1 MAHYLFNFVKAAA
14 AKGSPLRDQAGKL
27 LEMKLWGVGPKAPLR
42 DGLAPGDLILAY
54 VGAPEKLFI
63 GQATVA
69 RGFHEWTPEEAIVYG
84 QEAGG
89 HGFPAGVTFGDTEAW
104 SKPVPIDSVWS
115 GMPASKTNP
124 NHVFLPGIVRI
135 KEEDFEI
142 VVSAAGGDLTPATP
156 TKPAISTSP
165 EAETMADR
173 LFAATEKLKG
183 YLATS
188 HPKGLSEAATRAMFI
203 DGYVAALGYTDF
215 DDVEFGVPV
224 MGDEADYVLNV
235 DEKEAIVIEAK
246 KLDASL
252 GQKEAAQVV
261 KYASVL
267 GTTRW
272 GLLTNGRTMK
282 LYDCVPKVPI
292 DQRLVFEIDLA
303 DYQDREDFEVKVY
316 PDVSLMSKKSMK
328 EGTGLTRRA
337 AQQAISDLLAASNSA
352 PVKAL
357 TKELSE
363 SGLAHLSADEVV
375 ELLSELLS

>member
-42 DGLAPGDLILAY
+42 DGIAPGDLILAY

-63 GQATVA
+63 GQATIA
-69 RGFHEWTPEEAIVYG
+69 RGFHEWTPEEAKIYG
-84 QEAGG
+84 QEAAG
-89 HGFPAGVTFGDTEAW
+89 HGFQAGVTFGDTEVW
-104 SKPVPIDSVWS
+104 NKPVPIDSVWS
-115 GMPASKTNP
+115 GMPASETNP
-124 NHVFLPGIVRI
+124 KHVFLPGIVRI

-142 VVSAAGGDLTPATP
+142 VVSAAGGDLIRAAP
-156 TKPAISTSP
+156 TKPAISTSS

-173 LFAATEKLKG
+173 LFAATERLKG

-188 HPKGLSEAATRAMFI
+188 HPKRRSEAATRAMFI
-203 DGYVAALGYTDF
+203 DAYVTALGYTDF

-235 DEKEAIVIEAK
+235 DKKEAIVIEAK
-246 KLDASL
+246 KLGTNL

-272 GLLTNGRTMK
+272 GLLTNGQTLK

-303 DYQDREDFEVKVY
+303 KYEDREDFDVKIY
-316 PDVSLMSKKSMK
+316 PDISLMSKKAME

-337 AQQAISDLLAASNSA
+337 AQQAASDLLTAKDSAS
-352 PVKAL
+352 VKAL
-357 TKELSE
+357 AKELSE
-363 SGLAHLSADEVV
+363 SGLAHMSADEVAEMLR
-375 ELLSELLS
+375 ELLG